1 MGPERSRGAA
11 LVAAL
16 CAVAVLLLG
25 GCGTEAANGTDDAT
39 ATGAI
44 PWTTTEPFKVT
55 AAQLADD
62 QRTLTLTAQVPDGKN
77 PCVRALKAARTAA
90 EHNTV
95 WVQIT
100 FSSPSGDKRSGCT
113 GERTVSTRLRL
124 PEALGNQKLVVD
136 NDTQFTADGAE
147 LPALRLCGELGC
159 DPPATGCT
167 SASYDQ
173 ALIAA
178 DAPMHSYRDAE
189 HCDGKWLVLD
199 FSWRTGPVCGDTT
212 ASPAGCASRLGDR
225 WFFRAKP
232 AGWAPITESAAG
244 GCAAVQRAEPAFPT
258 SLCAGLSP
266 LSASLHPSYPPASA
280 SASPTQSQLP
290 SS

>member
-1 MGPERSRGAA
+1 V
-11 LVAAL
+11 VAAL

-25 GCGTEAANGTDDAT
+25 ACGRQVAGGADDT
-39 ATGAI
+39 TPTGPI
-44 PWTTTEPFKVT
+44 PWTSTEPFKVT

-62 QRTLTLTAQVPDGKN
+62 QRTLTLTARVPDGKK
-77 PCVRALKAARTAA
+77 PCVRALKAVRTDA
-90 EHNTV
+90 ENNTV

-113 GERTVSTRLRL
+113 GERTASTRLRL
-124 PEALGNQKLVVD
+124 PEPLGDQKLVVD
-136 NDTQFTADGAE
+136 HDTQFTTDGAK

-159 DPPATGCT
+159 HPPATGCT
-167 SASYDQ
+167 TASYEQ

-178 DAPMHSYRDAE
+178 GAPMHTYRDAE

-212 ASPAGCASRLGDR
+212 ASPSGCSSRLGDR

-232 AGWAPITESAAG
+232 AGWAPIAESAAG
-244 GCAAVQRAEPAFPT
+244 GCAAVRRAEPAFPT
-258 SLCAGLSP
+258 SLCGELAP
-266 LSASLHPSYPPASA
+266 LSASLHPSYPPPSA
-280 SASPTQSQLP
+280 LASPTGGQLP
-290 SS
+290 